1 LNPDGVL
8 ERNGVK
14 TASKKKYYNPSLND
28 DNSGLSTGIGS
39 SKDNPLLNNGGEGYY
54 MDEFDSSMM
63 VVAKKTVSRPKVV
76 AGLEGYDEDDLE
88 DNDLFS
94 EINEDDEINSSRKN
108 SRLDILDIAA
118 KVDLFD
124 GRLE

>member
-1 LNPDGVL
+1 M
-8 ERNGVK
+8 
-14 TASKKKYYNPSLND
+14 
-28 DNSGLSTGIGS
+28 STGIGS
-39 SKDNPLLNNGGEGYY
+39 SKDNPLLNNGGEGED
-54 MDEFDSSMM
+54 MDEFDPSML
-63 VVAKKTVSRPKVV
+63 VVAKKTVSRSKVV
-76 AGLEGYDEDDLE
+76 AGLEGYDDDDLE
-88 DNDLFS
+88 DNEALF